1 MMKNDAHNYGIMQ
14 ALAFS
19 LAFFCFFC
27 AIQLALFSRQ
37 YQYTTEE
44 WVKVG
49 ENEDGQMF
57 YEKKSAVRSISGEAM
72 VWEKFIYSRGMYD
85 DLVML
90 MPNIAGA
97 YYSLI
102 LDRIDCRQYEY
113 VTLRVVYKTL
123 EGKTLHDTV
132 VGKIKDKYKL
142 LGYSEIP
149 PDSLIGQVANAVCA
163 GYSI

>member
-1 MMKNDAHNYGIMQ
+1 MTGNTQNLFMRIMLLI
-14 ALAFS
+14 ALGSITIVSVAEVS
-19 LAFFCFFC
+19 ML
-27 AIQLALFSRQ
+27 SRQ
-37 YQYTTEE
+37 YGYTTEE
-44 WVKVG
+44 WIKVG

-85 DLVML
+85 DLVAL
-90 MPNIAGA
+90 LPNIAGA

-113 VTLRVVYKTL
+113 VTLRVIYRTL

-132 VGKIKDKYKL
+132 VGKMKDKYLL
-142 LGYSEIP
+142 LGYSEIH
-149 PDSLIGQVANAVCA
+149 PDSLIGQLANVVCA

>member
-1 MMKNDAHNYGIMQ
+1 MKNDAHNYGIMQ

-113 VTLRVVYKTL
+113 VTLQVIYGTL

-132 VGKIKDKYKL
+132 VGKMKEKYKL
-142 LGYSEIP
+142 LGYSEIH
-149 PDSLIGQVANAVCA
+149 PDSLIGQLAKEVCA
-163 GYSI
+163 GYYI